1 MTSDPFSTAEE
12 CYEQLESRFITETKK
27 QLARIVP
34 SDQRSLV
41 DEDDLEGMGIS
52 LSYVMKEICRES
64 YTETVDSSV
73 GEMKKVHVLMEF
85 THSVEDELREDWR
98 AYQRRFRITLVTKIA
113 AFVLA
118 TLAAL
123 YGLLQ
128 LDTWTRG
135 YYTGRLLVGVP
146 AAIIVLA
153 VILFVV

>member
-1 MTSDPFSTAEE
+1 
-12 CYEQLESRFITETKK
+12 
-27 QLARIVP
+27 
-34 SDQRSLV
+34 
-41 DEDDLEGMGIS
+41 MGIS

-85 THSVEDELREDWR
+85 TQSADDHLLLTWKT
-98 AYQRRFRITLVTKIA
+98 YQRQFRITLVAKIA

-118 TLAAL
+118 TLAAV

-146 AAIIVLA
+146 AAIILLA